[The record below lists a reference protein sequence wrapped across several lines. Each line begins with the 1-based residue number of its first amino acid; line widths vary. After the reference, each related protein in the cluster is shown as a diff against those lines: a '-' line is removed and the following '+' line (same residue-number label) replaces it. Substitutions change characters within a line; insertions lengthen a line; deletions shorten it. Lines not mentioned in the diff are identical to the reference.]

1 MTETVAWQ
9 VTAEAFAKPWSKRT
23 PREKRMTDRGLCFA
37 MTNLGHWLYNRLS
50 DGGYWWP
57 VANGEGGYGEYDDY
71 RATYAGFMAAMTQAE
86 REEVYPL

>member
-1 MTETVAWQ
+1 
-9 VTAEAFAKPWSKRT
+9 
-23 PREKRMTDRGLCFA
+23 